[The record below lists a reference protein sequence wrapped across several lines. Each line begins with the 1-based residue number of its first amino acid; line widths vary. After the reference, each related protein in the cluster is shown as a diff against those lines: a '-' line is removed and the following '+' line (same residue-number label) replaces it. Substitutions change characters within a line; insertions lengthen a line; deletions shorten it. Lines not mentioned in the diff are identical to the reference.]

1 MADEKRKGGFDP
13 DRMRGQLNEM
23 WKNAMDGLEDLREVV
38 LKASQNAKVRLDATF
53 LRRERDRLYQQ
64 LGEETYA
71 LAETGKLKVPAELRD
86 TVDRI
91 HAIVEQVAAAD
102 REAEAAEEAGEG
114 GEAEGGAK
122 AAIRRQRR
130 FGAGPGRP
138 QEGRQGQEEG
148 PLHQEEDGLQEEG
161 HRRRR
166 RRLTSGPQGH
176 YIARPPW
183 GSPGKRKGNMGM

>member
-1 MADEKRKGGFDP
+1 MADEKRKGGFDS

-102 REAEAAEEAGEG
+102 REAEEAGEAED
-114 GEAEGGAK
+114 EAPAQAAASRPNGAAEPAQAAPKRAAK
-122 AAIRRQRR
+122 AKKKTPSTKKKPASKKKTT
-130 FGAGPGRP
+130 GGDDDA
-138 QEGRQGQEEG
+138 
-148 PLHQEEDGLQEEG
+148 
-161 HRRRR
+161 
-166 RRLTSGPQGH
+166 
-176 YIARPPW
+176 
-183 GSPGKRKGNMGM
+183 